1 MARED
6 EMTAEQGAARA
17 VRAAIYGLAALL
29 ATLIVWL
36 AWTSLQPQGMES
48 TPERVNREIAEC
60 HRAYRA
66 ASSGGDSSHALDRIV
81 KPPERFSRTTIT
93 CRDLLFGQP
102 HW

>member
-1 MARED
+1 
-6 EMTAEQGAARA
+6 MTAGQGEARA
-17 VRAAIYGLAALL
+17 AGAAIYGLAALL

-36 AWTSLQPQGMES
+36 AWTSLQPHGMES

-66 ASSGGDSSHALDRIV
+66 ASSGGDSSRALDRIV
-81 KPPERFSRTTIT
+81 KPAERFSRTTIT

-102 HW
+102 YW